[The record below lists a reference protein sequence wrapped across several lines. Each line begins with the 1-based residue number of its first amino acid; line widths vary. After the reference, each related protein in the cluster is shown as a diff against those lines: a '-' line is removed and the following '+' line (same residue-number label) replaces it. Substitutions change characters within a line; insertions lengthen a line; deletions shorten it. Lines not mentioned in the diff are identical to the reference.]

1 MREELAPEA
10 ANPALGDRVLP
21 RTSGR
26 RSGGFGTH
34 GLHESHHLWTDDGVL
49 IEYEMLRCAFLPE
62 RLASLLGHPRGREIR
77 RDVEVHDASSS
88 LPDHEQH
95 VEHSQGGRTSRIFM
109 QPSEDRRGEGR
120 ARLGIQQRCTVPLLV
135 RDDDPVRLDPRTG
148 VFATDGTTLQFN
160 AHDTETRTV
169 CYPWHPWYGHTI
181 AIRAARAKRDQAIC
195 HCQLEHDVRL
205 KSLEIP
211 QWMLDPAICTAMR
224 RRETPVVS
232 SEALLNLKA
241 LLVHTTV
248 CGDSAVVQNQSHSMS
263 TKGETDATDPRST
276 IEGSTR
282 HISPTSTRARLANA
296 TASSK
301 RTDRETAGAAV
312 SRASTGAVRSR

>member
-1 MREELAPEA
+1 
-10 ANPALGDRVLP
+10 
-21 RTSGR
+21 
-26 RSGGFGTH
+26 
-34 GLHESHHLWTDDGVL
+34 
-49 IEYEMLRCAFLPE
+49 
-62 RLASLLGHPRGREIR
+62 
-77 RDVEVHDASSS
+77 
-88 LPDHEQH
+88 
-95 VEHSQGGRTSRIFM
+95 M

-160 AHDTETRTV
+160 AHNTETRTV
-169 CYPWHPWYGHTI
+169 CYPWHPWYGHTV

-263 TKGETDATDPRST
+263 TKGETDATHPRAT
-276 IEGSTR
+276 TEVSTR
-282 HISPTSTRARLANA
+282 PISPTPTRGRLANVAGTRKAASRETSGA
-296 TASSK
+296 TAS
-301 RTDRETAGAAV
+301 RAPAATV
-312 SRASTGAVRSR
+312 PCPRKGRGGGR